1 MTSQDEVAA
10 TAAMRREYTIPDVR
24 KNMKLVTDFDDLTLA
39 RCESIADLEQ
49 RLYDVLC
56 EARVIATWASPEGVS
71 AIDQAYIQIV
81 EQNEIKDGFDAALA
95 TDYARGIVEFIA
107 NVFHNL
113 LDPDSLGLDPD
124 IATETRLKEFHE
136 ATTREDDPSA

>member
-1 MTSQDEVAA
+1 MTDRFQGERLYLQSRDSVLKLFPHKSGNGSQFSV
-10 TAAMRREYTIPDVR
+10 DV
-24 KNMKLVTDFDDLTLA
+24 VTQCAGLPA
-39 RCESIADLEQ
+39 LEKA
-49 RLYDVLC
+49 LYDVLC

-113 LDPDSLGLDPD
+113 LDPDGLGLDPE